1 MSKRFNAN
9 DRITWICNK
18 DIYKN
23 IPDRFFCIVI
33 TWSPDRE
40 DKPIYALLS
49 KSINKEDR
57 LFKLQEFDLTIQKIL
72 QDTFINGPN
81 IHTYLN
87 KFIDNPINI
96 HHRK

>member
-49 KSINKEDR
+49 KSTYKEDR
-57 LFKLQEFDLTIQKIL
+57 LFKLNEFDLTIQKIL

-81 IHTYLN
+81 IYTYLN
-87 KFIDNPINI
+87 KFIDTPITINT
-96 HHRK
+96 K